1 MTIAIIILCI
11 LLLFCCSGW
20 FVSWV
25 GKAALCMHIVMR
37 GYASPSDQELSAYI
51 HEILRNLLNLKGRAS
66 RK

>member
-11 LLLFCCSGW
+11 LLLICCFGW
-20 FVSWV
+20 FVSWI

-37 GYASPSDQELSAYI
+37 GYAPPSDQELSAYI
-51 HEILRNLLNLKGRAS
+51 HEIIRNLLKIKGQAS

>member
-11 LLLFCCSGW
+11 LLLFCCFGW

-37 GYASPSDQELSAYI
+37 GYAAPSDQELNAYI
-51 HEILRNLLNLKGRAS
+51 HEILRNLLKLKGRAS

>member
-11 LLLFCCSGW
+11 LLLVCCFGW

-37 GYASPSDQELSAYI
+37 VYAPPSDQELSAYI
-51 HEILRNLLNLKGRAS
+51 HEIIRNLLNLKGRAS